1 MKELISRRLGT
12 ASWVALTA
20 LLLAFG
26 LTAFAAPAAAAEHR
40 LGGGVHYWRT
50 LDEIGDD
57 FDDID
62 EDGLSA
68 LLSYQFVPGGLIK
81 FQVDAEYFE
90 KGFGGT
96 EDDAISPQVYV
107 LLGGT
112 IYAGVGAGII
122 YSDNFDD
129 GESDVFYAARLGLDM
144 TLLPRLHLD
153 INANYRNTEWDQLE
167 EADTDT
173 ITLGA
178 VVRFAF

>member
-1 MKELISRRLGT
+1 MTESTSRRPGL
-12 ASWVALTA
+12 AALTA
-20 LLLAFG
+20 LLLAFA
-26 LTAFAAPAAAAEHR
+26 LATSLAAPAQAVEHR
-40 LGGGVHYWRT
+40 IGGGVHYWRT

-57 FDDID
+57 FGDID

-68 LLSYQFVPGGLIK
+68 LVSYQLAPSGLLK

-90 KGFGGT
+90 KGFGGA

-112 IYAGVGAGII
+112 VYAGVGAGII

-129 GESDVFYAARLGLDM
+129 GESDPFYAARLGLDM

-153 INANYRNTEWDQLE
+153 INANYRTTDWDELE